1 MDSRRQFLAKGGLG
15 FLTCMRD
22 FNTTTSDFE
31 GLVIDDQEGEAY
43 MNGKTITRIK
53 IAKVHGC
60 QSMSFLSSQ
69 IIHGHSITV
78 HKHLNEDEFIFIHK
92 GSGVLT
98 LGEEQYPVSTGAVAM
113 VPKGV
118 WHGLQNIGNE
128 NIEMRFGYAPS
139 GFEGYFREVGIP
151 LGQTGVEKTPE
162 ERRAIGEKW
171 GMLRKM

>member
-60 QSMSFLSSQ
+60 QYLCLFFL
-69 IIHGHSITV
+69 
-78 HKHLNEDEFIFIHK
+78 HKLF
-92 GSGVLT
+92 L
-98 LGEEQYPVSTGAVAM
+98 
-113 VPKGV
+113 
-118 WHGLQNIGNE
+118 
-128 NIEMRFGYAPS
+128 
-139 GFEGYFREVGIP
+139 
-151 LGQTGVEKTPE
+151 
-162 ERRAIGEKW
+162 AI
-171 GMLRKM
+171 L